1 MKTLLWAVCFVC
13 LVSCR
18 SVKYVPVETIK
29 TDSIYVNKIQRDSI
43 HRLDSIFVLVKGDT
57 VRVEKYKYLYRDRL
71 VRDTLRVVER
81 DTIREPYPVEKQ
93 LTRWQQCGGYPCLAG
108 IRHLPP
114 CPEIKKIAPRGRSI
128 KKPPTFQKL
137 LLHNKA

>member
-43 HRLDSIFVLVKGDT
+43 HHLDSIFVLVKGDT
-57 VRVEKYKYLYRDRL
+57 VRVEKYKYLYRDRF
-71 VRDTLRVVER
+71 VRDTLCVVQR
-81 DTIREPYPVEKQ
+81 DTIREPYPVEKE
-93 LTRWQQCGGYPCLAG
+93 LTRWQQWKIELGGFAMAAILALLALG
-108 IRHLPP
+108 IFRLV
-114 CPEIKKIAPRGRSI
+114 R
-128 KKPPTFQKL
+128 KL
-137 LLHNKA
+137 RK